1 MAVGAGSR
9 IDRPV
14 EAEMLANAARRQ
26 VHDLIEQF
34 FKPWLVHLGGSVAVD
49 VKRER
54 LCGADRIGDLGRT
67 AVSQSGRNNVLGE
80 GARPVGG
87 GAIDLGGVLAGE
99 RTAPMGGRPALGVPE

>member
-54 LCGADRIGDLGRT
+54 LCDTDRLGDLGRT
-67 AVSQSGRNNVLGE
+67 AVSQSGRNKGLCEVT
-80 GARPVGG
+80 RPVGR
-87 GAIDLGGVLAGE
+87 GAIDPCAVLGRE
-99 RTAPMGGRPALGVPE
+99 

>member
-14 EAEMLANAARRQ
+14 EAEMFANAARRQ

-54 LCGADRIGDLGRT
+54 LGGPPGLGQLDWT
-67 AVSQSGRNNVLGE
+67 GGTQSGPNKVLCWGE
-80 GARPVGG
+80 RRRAG
-87 GAIDLGGVLAGE
+87 GAIHVAAVPRME
-99 RTAPMGGRPALGVPE
+99 TTAR